1 MTLQNGSNTS
11 AGVYGGE
18 VDNSQSASSTYPT
31 TGAIVSESNRGQVG
45 KPTLVTSVSEFRA
58 KFGLRDASLTY
69 GHFAA
74 ERFLKKAQRLWMY
87 RVDTEASFGNV
98 SIVTKDGFAVPKAAT
113 QGYLDPATEHNQ
125 LPDEIGFFYGA
136 DPGTWN
142 NNLRVICYPDQYD
155 VDNEQ
160 FVVEVYETN
169 MSVPVE
175 SYRGTLREKVDGQR
189 RQLSIAYQL
198 ENMESRVRFM
208 VNENHPEYIASQG
221 AKRLVNAIIELDLSY
236 GDNGRVAN
244 AGDIIQGWG
253 EFENEDDFEVR
264 ILINAGYSDPGIQQQ
279 MIQLAETRRDC
290 FAILDLPSDQQT
302 VTRAVNYRRNI
313 LNTNTSFAALYCS
326 DILEVTDDNQEIY
339 VPCSGAIAAVFAQSD
354 EARDVF
360 WAPAGVI
367 RGVIEE
373 INGVRHKYTLNERNI
388 LDQNQIN
395 MIHKQSGYGYCVWGA
410 QTLQSTKSALQ
421 DVPVRRL
428 INLIETTAKYDVLV
442 GLFDPNDEFLWAQ
455 LKGVVERI
463 LDPIKRARGLY
474 FSAVYCDKNTNPPA
488 QIANGDVALVYV
500 IQPTR
505 YAKRIKFTTTVAATG
520 QLSTAVEQIAA

>member
-1 MTLQNGSNTS
+1 MTLQNGSHTS

-31 TGAIVSESNRGQVG
+31 TGALVSESNRGRVG
-45 KPTLVTSVSEFRA
+45 IPVQVTSVGDFRA
-58 KFGLRDASLTY
+58 KFGLRDASLTF

-74 ERFLKKAQRLWMY
+74 ERFLKKADRLWMY
-87 RVDTEASFGNV
+87 RVDTEANYGNASV
-98 SIVTKDGFAVPKAAT
+98 VTKEGFSIAKAAT
-113 QGYLDPATEHNQ
+113 QGYLAPATEHNQ
-125 LPDEIGFFYGA
+125 LPDEILFIYGA

-142 NNLRVICYPDQYD
+142 NNLRVLLYPDVND
-155 VDNEQ
+155 IANEL

-175 SYRGTLREKVDGQR
+175 VYRGTLREKVDGQR

-198 ENMESRVRFM
+198 ENLESRIRIK
-208 VNENHPEYIASQG
+208 VNTQHPEYVNSQG
-221 AKRLVNAIIELDLSY
+221 AKRLINAITTVDLSY

-244 AGDIIQGWG
+244 SGDIIEGWSA
-253 EFENEDDFEVR
+253 FENEDDYEIR
-264 ILINAGYSDPGIQQQ
+264 LLINGGYSDPGIQLA
-279 MIQLAETRRDC
+279 MIELAETRRDC
-290 FAILDLPSDQQT
+290 FAILDMPSDQQT

-313 LNTNTSFAALYCS
+313 LNTNTSFAAIYSS
-326 DILEVTDDNQEIY
+326 DILEVTDDNQEVY
-339 VPCSGAIAAVFAQSD
+339 VPCSGAIAAVYAQSD
-354 EARDVF
+354 KARDVF
-360 WAPAGVI
+360 WAPAGVV
-367 RGVIEE
+367 RGI
-373 INGVRHKYTLNERNI
+373 IDNISGVRQKYTLPERDM

-395 MIHKQSGYGYCVWGA
+395 MIHKQAGYGYCVWGA
-410 QTLQSTKSALQ
+410 QTLQSQKSALQ

-455 LKGVVERI
+455 LRGVVERI

-500 IQPTR
+500 IQPSR